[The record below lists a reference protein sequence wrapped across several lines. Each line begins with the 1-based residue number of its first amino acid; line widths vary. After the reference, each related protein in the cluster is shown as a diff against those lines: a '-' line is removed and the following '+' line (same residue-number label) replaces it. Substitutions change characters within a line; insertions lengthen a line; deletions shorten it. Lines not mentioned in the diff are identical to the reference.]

1 MPAKLPVKQ
10 AASNAQGHAHD
21 VRDPVV
27 YVGAPVEAGLYDFN
41 DPAEGT
47 RAYKDR
53 KQAKAPRAGQREGE
67 CCEGD
72 EVYQLVAALRRRGRR
87 LQGPEHR
94 DGQGERHNNG
104 EENVE
109 VLAHPSGCIWGDAQ
123 RQAGAAGEHIRGEV
137 ESSARFEAWGFR

>member
-1 MPAKLPVKQ
+1 M
-10 AASNAQGHAHD
+10 H
-21 VRDPVV
+21 
-27 YVGAPVEAGLYDFN
+27 
-41 DPAEGT
+41 
-47 RAYKDR
+47 
-53 KQAKAPRAGQREGE
+53 
-67 CCEGD
+67 
-72 EVYQLVAALRRRGRR
+72 QLVASLWRRGRR